1 MDANNFL
8 EVHYKYTGR
17 INITGQVDSVN
28 SDGTVVKRNVRSVPM
43 GIFIKDTDEM
53 IYENK
58 NIIRSWGKIV

>member
-43 GIFIKDTDEM
+43 GIFIKDTEEM